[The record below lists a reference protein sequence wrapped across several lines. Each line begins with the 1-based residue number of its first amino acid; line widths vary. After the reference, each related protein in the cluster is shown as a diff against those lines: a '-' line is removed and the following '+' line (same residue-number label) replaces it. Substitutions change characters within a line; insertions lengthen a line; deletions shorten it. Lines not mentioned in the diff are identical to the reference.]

1 MNGIAPGRLESRQIH
16 ERLHPTPAS
25 REACIA
31 AHIPAGRFGAA
42 DEGAAV
48 ICFLASAPARCVAGV
63 TLPVDGGTVRRSFC
77 GGRAA
82 SAG

>member
-1 MNGIAPGRLESRQIH
+1 MNRIAPGCLESRQIH
-16 ERLHPTPAS
+16 ERHHPTPAS

-42 DEGAAV
+42 DKGAAV
-48 ICFLASAPARCVAGV
+48 ICFLASEPARCVAGV
-63 TLPVDGGTVRRSFC
+63 TLPVDGGTVRTSFC
-77 GGRAA
+77 GDHAV

>member
-1 MNGIAPGRLESRQIH
+1 MNRTAPGRLESRPIH
-16 ERLHPTPAS
+16 ERLHPTQAS

-42 DEGAAV
+42 EEGAAV
-48 ICFLASAPARCVAGV
+48 ICFLASASARCVRGV

-77 GGRAA
+77 GDRVVRA
-82 SAG
+82 G